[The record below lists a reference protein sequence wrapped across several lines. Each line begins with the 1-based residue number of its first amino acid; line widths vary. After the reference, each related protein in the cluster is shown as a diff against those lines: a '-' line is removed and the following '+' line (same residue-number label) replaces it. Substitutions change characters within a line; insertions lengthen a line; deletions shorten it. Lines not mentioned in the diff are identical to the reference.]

1 MENLKVCIFAVFLIF
16 GLVLVAS
23 GDVFWLAMYLIGCG
37 VIWCCTRFFKW
48 MGWLFRDDIQR
59 MKRDKFYKQRGW
71 K

>member
-16 GLVLVAS
+16 GFVLVAS
-23 GDVFWLAMYLIGCG
+23 GDIFWLVLYLIGCG

-48 MGWLFRDDIQR
+48 MGWLFRDDSQR